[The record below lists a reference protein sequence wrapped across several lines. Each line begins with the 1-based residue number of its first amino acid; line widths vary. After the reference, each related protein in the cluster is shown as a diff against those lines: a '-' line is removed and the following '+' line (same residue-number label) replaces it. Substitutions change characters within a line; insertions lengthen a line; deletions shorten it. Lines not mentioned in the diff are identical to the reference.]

1 LAYFCDR
8 SNSHLRSRFNKRLR
22 KCDRRKVR
30 PVAKYLF
37 QVAPTSTRIFTPGS
51 NATDNETHGGSWR
64 YGCYDLRVESAG
76 RPTGHPVAS
85 SAVIF
90 AFYRLVVF
98 QWQVERTNLRIGLP
112 VYRPGYANPWIGTAS
127 AQAATLPSRAFTIVG
142 SSTAMSRTYHNLR
155 IGLPVY
161 GLAYRSVDW

>member
-1 LAYFCDR
+1 MQR
-8 SNSHLRSRFNKRLR
+8 IMRLM
-22 KCDRRKVR
+22 
-30 PVAKYLF
+30 VA
-37 QVAPTSTRIFTPGS
+37 
-51 NATDNETHGGSWR
+51 HG

-127 AQAATLPSRAFTIVG
+127 AQAATLPGVEHS
-142 SSTAMSRTYHNLR
+142 
-155 IGLPVY
+155 P
-161 GLAYRSVDW
+161 